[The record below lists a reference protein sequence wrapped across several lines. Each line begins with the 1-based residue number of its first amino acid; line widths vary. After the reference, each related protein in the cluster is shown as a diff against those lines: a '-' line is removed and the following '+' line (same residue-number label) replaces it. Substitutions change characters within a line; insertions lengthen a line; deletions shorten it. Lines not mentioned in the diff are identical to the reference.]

1 MSMHDAVLPPH
12 SCTETQLLVAVY
24 NFGTKYTHFP
34 RNCKH
39 YYDNIVNASTF
50 IYKGAI

>member
-1 MSMHDAVLPPH
+1 MSIHDAVLPPH
-12 SCTETQLLVAVY
+12 ACTETQLLVAVY
-24 NFGTKYTHFP
+24 NFSTKYTHFP

-39 YYDNIVNASTF
+39 YYIVKVSTL